1 MGSSEVKEDQ
11 AVTSKE
17 CYTVRRISLVV
28 LGACVLCAGVALTQL
43 QAQQRPAAATRP
55 AAPPAAPSIQHGV
68 AVVDVTYILEHYSRL
83 KQAMEVYKRDAQ
95 LAEEGLKKERD
106 ALAKRAEVMKTL
118 KPGSEDFKRLEE
130 ELTKGESDWKLKVAA
145 QRRDFAE
152 RESKNYLRAYQELS
166 AAVKAY
172 SERNGIQLVLR
183 FNGAPIDPNNREMV
197 QMEVFKMV
205 MYFDKSIDI
214 TDPILAE
221 LNRNAAIAAPPRMQ
235 PPRQ

>member
-1 MGSSEVKEDQ
+1 MAAG
-11 AVTSKE
+11 
-17 CYTVRRISLVV
+17 V
-28 LGACVLCAGVALTQL
+28 LSAGVAYTRIE
-43 QAQQRPAAATRP
+43 AQQQQQYAPRPTAPPPGAAAP
-55 AAPPAAPSIQHGV
+55 AGGSSASMHGV
-68 AVVDVTYILEHYSRL
+68 AVLDVTYILEHYSRL

-95 LAEEGLKKERD
+95 AAEEGLKKERD
-106 ALAKRAEVMKTL
+106 ALAKRAEAMKTL
-118 KPGSEDFKRLEE
+118 KPGTEEFKRLEE

-152 RESKNYLRAYQELS
+152 RESKNYLRAYQEVS
-166 AAVKAY
+166 AVVKNY

-205 MYFDKSIDI
+205 MYYDKSIDI

-221 LNRNAAIAAPPRMQ
+221 LNRNAAIAAPPRGPAQ
-235 PPRQ
+235 PVRK

>member
-1 MGSSEVKEDQ
+1 MGSTKVTDDQ
-11 AVTSKE
+11 PSIARSAF
-17 CYTVRRISLVV
+17 TVRTTFIVA
-28 LGACVLCAGVALTQL
+28 LGAGVICALAAFTQL
-43 QAQQRPAAATRP
+43 EAQQQAIPPRAAPAAGS
-55 AAPPAAPSIQHGV
+55 AASAHGI
-68 AVVDVTYILEHYSRL
+68 AVLDVTYILEHYSRL

-95 LAEEGLKKERD
+95 AAEEGLKKQRD
-106 ALAKRAEVMKTL
+106 ELQKRAEGIKAL
-118 KPGSEDFKRLEE
+118 KPGSPDYKALEE
-130 ELTKGESDWKLKVAA
+130 QLTKGESDWKLKVAA

-166 AAVKAY
+166 AVVKAY
-172 SERNGIQLVLR
+172 SERNNIQLVLR

-221 LNRNAAIAAPPRMQ
+221 LNRNAAIAAPPGVR
-235 PPRQ
+235 PRR

>member
-1 MGSSEVKEDQ
+1 
-11 AVTSKE
+11 
-17 CYTVRRISLVV
+17 
-28 LGACVLCAGVALTQL
+28 
-43 QAQQRPAAATRP
+43 
-55 AAPPAAPSIQHGV
+55 
-68 AVVDVTYILEHYSRL
+68 VTYILEHYSRL

-95 LAEEGLKKERD
+95 AAEDVLKKERD
-106 ALAKRAEVMKTL
+106 GIGKRAERLKTL
-118 KPGSEDFKRLEE
+118 KPGSPDFKAEE
-130 ELTKGESDWKLKVAA
+130 EAITKAESDWKLKVAA

-172 SERNGIQLVLR
+172 AERSGISLVLR

-205 MYFDKSIDI
+205 MYYDKSIDI

-221 LNRNAAIAAPPRMQ
+221 LNRSAAIAAPPSAR
-235 PPRQ
+235 PRR

>member
-1 MGSSEVKEDQ
+1 MRTSLIVALGV
-11 AVTSKE
+11 AV
-17 CYTVRRISLVV
+17 
-28 LGACVLCAGVALTQL
+28 ACVGLAFTQL
-43 QAQQRPAAATRP
+43 EAQQQVAPRV
-55 AAPPAAPSIQHGV
+55 AAPTASPHGV
-68 AVVDVTYILEHYSRL
+68 AVIDVTYILEHYSRL
-83 KQAMEVYKRDAQ
+83 KQAMEVYKHDAQ
-95 LAEEGLKKERD
+95 AAEDTLKKERD
-106 ALAKRAEVMKTL
+106 ALAKRAEGLKTYV
-118 KPGSEDFKRLEE
+118 PGSPDYKRLEE

-166 AAVKAY
+166 AVVKAY
-172 SERNGIQLVLR
+172 ADRNNIQLVLR

-221 LNRNAAIAAPPRMQ
+221 LNRNAAIAAPPGVRHT
-235 PPRQ
+235 R